1 MECVQ
6 CQGLMVE
13 HDFFDLEGTQGFI
26 WMRGWRCLYCGH
38 AANALVAANHRLHQS
53 TEHWSRQ
60 VPHNDGVTRSRP
72 GRTNRSV
79 WYNGDHSDHR

>member
-38 AANALVAANHRLHQS
+38 AANALVEANHRLHQS
-53 TEHWSRQ
+53 TEHWS
-60 VPHNDGVTRSRP
+60 
-72 GRTNRSV
+72 
-79 WYNGDHSDHR
+79 